1 MRTKCKR
8 WVPDLINDSHLHWQE
23 KWERGEGGRERK
35 LELLTGCCPNQKLKQ
50 SNDRTNRVNSNCV
63 ELMQLFAVAI
73 TGSIIS
79 IFVLIP
85 YQNVGSGCIA
95 HKQIRDEMKMRDE
108 IRKKR
113 YIKYGILYNVLLLDL
128 QYFFNFN
135 NFCAKVVQNGRYS
148 RVMKS
153 TII

>member
-1 MRTKCKR
+1 
-8 WVPDLINDSHLHWQE
+8 
-23 KWERGEGGRERK
+23 
-35 LELLTGCCPNQKLKQ
+35 
-50 SNDRTNRVNSNCV
+50 
-63 ELMQLFAVAI
+63 MQLFAVAI

-85 YQNVGSGCIA
+85 YQIVGSGCIA

-128 QYFFNFN
+128 QYFFNF
-135 NFCAKVVQNGRYS
+135 
-148 RVMKS
+148 
-153 TII
+153 I